1 MYMYMQWRE
10 DRGKREKEREIERGR
25 GYILYM
31 VHIGRDGGRER
42 GGGYMYNVQCRNGE
56 GKGGRVG

>member
-1 MYMYMQWRE
+1 MYTQWRGGG
-10 DRGKREKEREIERGR
+10 GKREKEREIERGR
-25 GYILYM
+25 GYIHVLYM